1 MANPT
6 PVDVAAQKEVAEVA
20 RELSGLR
27 YWLKKVADTL
37 PPPRAA
43 HPTADLDGDP
53 DVATELRST
62 IDCVTTDCL
71 TPAIADLEAAALYR
85 PAGEAQG
92 GEPEG
97 EA

>member
-1 MANPT
+1 MAMPT
-6 PVDVAAQKEVAEVA
+6 KEEVAAQKEVAEVA

-27 YWLKKVADTL
+27 YWLKKVAGTL
-37 PPPRAA
+37 PPPRGAA
-43 HPTADLDGDP
+43 NPAADLDGDP

-71 TPAIADLEAAALYR
+71 TPAIADLKAAALYR
-85 PAGEAQG
+85 PAGGAQG
-92 GEPEG
+92 GPEG